1 VANLGA
7 LYHLNGRMEEAED
20 LYQEALRLVPEDDI
34 ISTNL
39 KRLRNLKAIQE
50 EQQRLQRK

>member
-7 LYHLNGRMEEAED
+7 LYHLNGRMEEAEA

>member
-1 VANLGA
+1 MANLGA